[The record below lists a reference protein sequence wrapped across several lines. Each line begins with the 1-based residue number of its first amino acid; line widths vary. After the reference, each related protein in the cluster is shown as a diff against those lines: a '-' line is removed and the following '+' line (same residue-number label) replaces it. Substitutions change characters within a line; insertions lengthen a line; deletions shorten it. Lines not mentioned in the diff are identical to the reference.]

1 MTNCKMA
8 EFLFAFIPLK
18 IWQDFLIR
26 RHMQD
31 CPRCQEKLANRDE
44 IIELVIREEHIK
56 DAESLWTDIES
67 KLKTKQSKEKA
78 VHSSQQR
85 WAYGAAITFV
95 IVAGIFVVSN
105 ISHWRNNRVEEISS
119 DHFQINYIRI
129 EGEPAQAYLFKPQGT
144 DMIIVWAQKNMTG
157 ERE

>member
-1 MTNCKMA
+1 MTNCKMV
-8 EFLFAFIPLK
+8 EFLFAVFPLK

-26 RHMQD
+26 RHMQV
-31 CPRCQEKLANRDE
+31 CPRCQEKLATRDD
-44 IIELVIREEHIK
+44 IIDLMIREEHIR
-56 DAESLWTDIES
+56 DIESLWVDFES
-67 KLKTKQSKEKA
+67 KLKHKQSKEKA
-78 VHSSQQR
+78 VHSPHWK
-85 WAYGAAITFV
+85 WAYGVAVTFV
-95 IVAGIFVVSN
+95 IVAGIFVVSS
-105 ISHWRNNRVEEISS
+105 ISHWRNNRIEKISS